1 MQNELTL
8 ERFGY
13 NKENNN
19 ENETVNILKKIG
31 TDSLFYFAIFLAAL
45 GYLQLLP
52 YLGGIFDQ
60 VNIGINE
67 VLVSVVGFANVFFL
81 QVYNKIFKKAD

>member
-13 NKENNN
+13 SNKNSN
-19 ENETVNILKKIG
+19 ENETVKILKKIG
-31 TDSLFYFAIFLAAL
+31 TDSLFYFAVFMAAL
-45 GYLQLLP
+45 GYLHLLP

-60 VNIGINE
+60 INIGINE

-81 QVYNKIFKKAD
+81 QVYNKIFKKAE

>member
-31 TDSLFYFAIFLAAL
+31 TDSLFYFAIFLATL
-45 GYLQLLP
+45 GFLHLLP

-81 QVYNKIFKKAD
+81 QVYNKIFRKAE